1 MRAILYLF
9 IAIFV
14 FGILEPSFTNK
25 AIAQNSI
32 LIQSTDS
39 KASSILLTQSA
50 QIISARLKDFSPE
63 KFDIK
68 VIPEKNQIL
77 VSFTSN
83 LDLKTV
89 EKLLTQIGSL
99 AFYETYDRAGLTELL
114 NGDKRLFSLFSNNRD
129 NQAEAKIGCTT
140 VTEVEKVTNYLK
152 TLKQVEKCKFVWD
165 EHYEDSNVCLY
176 ALKTDNKKGAL
187 IVGKDIESVQHNQDK
202 VSKVNAIDIKLK
214 KSAIEIWADATKRN
228 LNHAIAIVLDNNVLA
243 APTVRSVINGG
254 HIEITGSYTQNQAK
268 YIAALGN
275 NGVLPLHFKIAK

>member
-32 LIQSTDS
+32 LIQSIDS

-63 KFDIK
+63 KFNLK

-77 VSFTSN
+77 VTFTGN

-89 EKLLTQIGSL
+89 EKLLSQKGSL
-99 AFYETYDRAGLTELL
+99 AFFETYDRAGLTELL

-129 NQAEAKIGCTT
+129 NQAETKIGCAT
-140 VTEVEKVTNYLK
+140 VAEVEKVTNYLK
-152 TLKQVEKCKFVWD
+152 TLGLVEKCKFAW
-165 EHYEDSNVCLY
+165 EQHFEDSNVCLY
-176 ALKTDNKKGAL
+176 ALKTDGKKGPL
-187 IVGKDIESVQHNQDK
+187 IVGEDIESVQHKQDK
-202 VSKVNAIDIKLK
+202 VSKINAIAIKLK
-214 KSAIEIWADATKRN
+214 KSAIGIWADATKRN
-228 LNHAIAIVLDNNVLA
+228 MNHAIAIVLDNNVLA
-243 APTVRSVINGG
+243 APVVRSVINGG
-254 HIEITGSYTQNQAK
+254 LCEITGDYTQNQAK
-268 YIAALGN
+268 YISALGN
-275 NGVLPLHFKIAK
+275 NGELRLHFKIV

>member
-32 LIQSTDS
+32 LIQCTDS

-63 KFDIK
+63 KFDLK

-77 VSFTSN
+77 VTLTN
-83 LDLKTV
+83 NQDLKTV
-89 EKLLTQIGSL
+89 EKLLTHIGSL

-114 NGDKRLFSLFSNNRD
+114 NGDKQLFSFFSNNRD
-129 NQAEAKIGCTT
+129 NQANVMIGCAT
-140 VTEVEKVTNYLK
+140 VAEVEKVTNYLK

-165 EHYEDSNVCLY
+165 EHFEDSNVCLY
-176 ALKTDNKKGAL
+176 ALKTDGKKGAL
-187 IVGKDIESVQHNQDK
+187 IVGEDIESVQQNQDK

-214 KSAIEIWADATKRN
+214 KSVIEIWADATKRN
-228 LNHAIAIVLDNNVLA
+228 LNHSIAIVLDNNVLA
-243 APTVRSVINGG
+243 APNVRSVITGG
-254 HIEITGSYTQNQAK
+254 HIEITGNYTQNQAK

-275 NGVLPLHFKIAK
+275 NGVLPLHFKIVK

>member
-77 VSFTSN
+77 VSFMSN
-83 LDLKTV
+83 QDLKTV
-89 EKLLTQIGSL
+89 EKLLTHIGSL
-99 AFYETYDRAGLTELL
+99 AFYETYDRAGLTDLL
-114 NGDKRLFSLFSNNRD
+114 NGDKLLFSLFSNNLD
-129 NQAEAKIGCTT
+129 NQADVKIGCTT
-140 VTEVEKVTNYLK
+140 VTEVEKVNNYLK
-152 TLKQVEKCKFVWD
+152 TLKQVKKCIFAWD
-165 EHYEDSNVCLY
+165 EHFEDSNVCLY
-176 ALKTDNKKGAL
+176 ALKTDSKKGAL

-202 VSKVNAIDIKLK
+202 VSKVNSIAIKLK
-214 KSAIEIWADATKRN
+214 KSAIGVWADATKRN

-243 APTVRSVINGG
+243 TPTVRSVITGG
-254 HIEITGSYTQNQAK
+254 HIEITGNYTQNQAK
-268 YIAALGN
+268 YIAALGK
-275 NGVLPLHFKIAK
+275 NGELPLHFKIAK

>member
-39 KASSILLTQSA
+39 KMSSILLTQSA

-77 VSFTSN
+77 VSFTSS

-89 EKLLTQIGSL
+89 EKLLTQKGSL
-99 AFYETYDRAGLTELL
+99 AFYETYDRTGLTELL
-114 NGDKRLFSLFSNNRD
+114 NGDKKLFSLFADNHD
-129 NQAEAKIGCTT
+129 NQSEVKIGCAT
-140 VTEVEKVTNYLK
+140 VAEVEKVTSYLK
-152 TLKQVEKCKFVWD
+152 TLGQVEKCKFVWD
-165 EHYEDSNVCLY
+165 EHFEDSELCLY
-176 ALKTDNKKGAL
+176 ALKTDFKKGAL
-187 IVGKDIESVQHNQDK
+187 IVGEDIESVQCKQDK
-202 VSKVNAIDIKLK
+202 VPKDNAIAIKLK
-214 KSAIEIWADATKRN
+214 KPAIGIWADATKRN
-228 LNHAIAIVLDNNVLA
+228 INHAIAIVLDGKVLA
-243 APTVRSVINGG
+243 APTVRSEINGG
-254 HIEITGSYTQNQAK
+254 LCEITGNYTQNQAK

-275 NGVLPLHFKIAK
+275 NGVLPLHFKIVK

>member
-1 MRAILYLF
+1 MRTILYLF

-32 LIQSTDS
+32 LIQSIDS

-77 VSFTSN
+77 VTFTGK

-89 EKLLTQIGSL
+89 EKLLTQKGSL
-99 AFYETYDRAGLTELL
+99 TFYETYDRAGLTELL
-114 NGDKRLFSLFSNNRD
+114 NGDKQLFSFFSNNRD
-129 NQAEAKIGCTT
+129 NQADVKIGCTT
-140 VTEVEKVTNYLK
+140 VSEVEKVTKYLK
-152 TLKQVEKCKFVWD
+152 TLGQVGKYKFAWD
-165 EHYEDSNVCLY
+165 EHFEDSNICLY
-176 ALKTDNKKGAL
+176 ALKTDVKKGAL
-187 IVGKDIESVQHNQDK
+187 IVGEEIESVQHKQDK
-202 VSKVNAIDIKLK
+202 VSKVNAIAIKLK
-214 KSAIEIWADATKRN
+214 KSAIEVWADATKRN
-228 LNHAIAIVLDNNVLA
+228 MNHAIAIVLDNKVLA
-243 APTVRSVINGG
+243 APTVRSVITGG
-254 HIEITGSYTQNQAK
+254 LCEITGDYTQNQAK

-275 NGVLPLHFKIAK
+275 NGVLPLHFKIVK

>member
-50 QIISARLKDFSPE
+50 QIISARLKDFSTE
-63 KFDIK
+63 KFDVK

-77 VSFTSN
+77 VTLTN
-83 LDLKTV
+83 DQDLKIG
-89 EKLLTQIGSL
+89 EKLLTQKGSL

-114 NGDKRLFSLFSNNRD
+114 NGDKKLFSLFASNRD
-129 NQAEAKIGCTT
+129 NQSDAKIGCTT
-140 VTEVEKVTNYLK
+140 VAEVEKVTNYLK

-165 EHYEDSNVCLY
+165 EHFEDSNVCLY
-176 ALKTDNKKGAL
+176 ALKTDGKKGAL

-202 VSKVNAIDIKLK
+202 VSKVNSIAIILK

-243 APTVRSVINGG
+243 APTVRSVITGG
-254 HIEITGSYTQNQAK
+254 HIEITGNYTQNQAK
-268 YIAALGN
+268 YIAALGS
-275 NGVLPLHFKIAK
+275 NGVLPLHFKIVK